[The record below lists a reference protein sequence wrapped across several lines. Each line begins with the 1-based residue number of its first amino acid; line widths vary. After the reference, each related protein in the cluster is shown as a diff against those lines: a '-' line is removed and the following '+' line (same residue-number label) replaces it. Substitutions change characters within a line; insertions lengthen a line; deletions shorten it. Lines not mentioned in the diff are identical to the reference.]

1 MALVDSRSVQ
11 AQTDCYGHNP
21 AKIKGAKAMAKGQ
34 MRSNKEVKKPKKD
47 KTKPGTAAGST
58 AAGASMGARFAAA
71 ADKGKGDKG

>member
-1 MALVDSRSVQ
+1 
-11 AQTDCYGHNP
+11 
-21 AKIKGAKAMAKGQ
+21 MAKGQ

-47 KTKPGTAAGST
+47 KTKPGSGAAP

>member
-1 MALVDSRSVQ
+1 MVDSRPEQ
-11 AQTDCYGHNP
+11 AQTDSYGQFSAP
-21 AKIKGAKAMAKGQ
+21 PEGVKAMAKGQ

-47 KTKPGTAAGST
+47 KTKPGTAASTT